1 MDRKL
6 TNFDLFKA
14 ALKSFFIQSAWN
26 FERMQALGFT
36 YCISNAIKKIYTDQG
51 LLKDSLIR
59 HLEFFNTNPYL
70 APTIAGVVLNW
81 EEKHALSKENS
92 IDSSSLKARLMGPF
106 GAIGDSLFWAT
117 LRPLTAI
124 VGFILAFIGI
134 KEAPIIFLIIY
145 NIPAFGIR
153 FYGLFKGYQLG
164 PFIIEE
170 IKKFN
175 LNLFMAG
182 MKKFSCFLLGLSL
195 GIYALS
201 PDLQIAKNS
210 LPLNFILCV
219 VLICILILLLRK
231 KMSSI
236 SLIYFIVII
245 CIGLKYI

>member
-6 TNFDLFKA
+6 TNYDLFKA
-14 ALKSFFIQSAWN
+14 ALKSFFIQSSWN

-36 YCISNAIKKIYTDQG
+36 YCISNALKNIYSDQV
-51 LLKDSLIR
+51 LLKKSLIR

-81 EEKHALSKENS
+81 EEKHAISKDNS

-117 LRPLTAI
+117 FRPLI
-124 VGFILAFIGI
+124 GILGFILAFIEI
-134 KEAPIIFLIIY
+134 KEAPILFLIIY
-145 NIPAFGIR
+145 NIPTFGIR

-164 PFIIEE
+164 PSIIEE
-170 IKKFN
+170 IKKIN
-175 LNLFMAG
+175 LNLFMAR
-182 MKKFSCFLLGLSL
+182 MKEISCFLLGLSL

-201 PDLQIAKNS
+201 PNFQIAKDS
-210 LPLNFILCV
+210 LPLNFILCL

-231 KMSSI
+231 KLSPI
-236 SLIYFIVII
+236 TLIYFIAVA